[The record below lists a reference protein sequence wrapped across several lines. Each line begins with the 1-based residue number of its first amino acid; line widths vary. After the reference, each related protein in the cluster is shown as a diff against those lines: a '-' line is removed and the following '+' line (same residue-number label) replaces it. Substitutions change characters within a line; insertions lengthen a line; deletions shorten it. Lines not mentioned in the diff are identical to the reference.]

1 MAAKKSQPTAAKK
14 RTATTKQTD
23 PTPAAQF
30 LVVVFTI
37 LSLAFLVETY
47 WHYL

>member
-1 MAAKKSQPTAAKK
+1 MAAKKSTAAKK
-14 RTATTKQTD
+14 RTAATKSAD

-37 LSLAFLVETY
+37 LSLAFLAEAY
-47 WHYL
+47 WRYM